1 MIQGKENKDI
11 KNVVLFVNIKHIE
24 SLSGIL
30 IPSIVFYGF
39 KFWFY
44 RVKSCKDLYPAVNL
58 CYVYIC
64 TADLIRW
71 QIYITR

>member
-11 KNVVLFVNIKHIE
+11 KNVLFNNIKCIE

-39 KFWFY
+39 Q
-44 RVKSCKDLYPAVNL
+44 SLAL
-58 CYVYIC
+58 
-64 TADLIRW
+64 
-71 QIYITR
+71 

>member
-44 RVKSCKDLYPAVNL
+44 IIKSCKDLYPAVNL
-58 CYVYIC
+58 
-64 TADLIRW
+64 
-71 QIYITR
+71 

>member
-11 KNVVLFVNIKHIE
+11 KNVVLFNNIKYIE

-39 KFWFY
+39 Q
-44 RVKSCKDLYPAVNL
+44 SLAL
-58 CYVYIC
+58 
-64 TADLIRW
+64 
-71 QIYITR
+71 